1 MWEQA
6 RRLHD
11 YHGDVP
17 AEVRLL
23 KLTEEV
29 GEAAEAL
36 IGMRGLNS
44 RKGICRTQDDLLA
57 ELADVIIT
65 AAVAMSGIAGDVDE
79 ARSHLEKAPGYRER
93 AGRALTRTGDACE
106 RRYVMRV
113 LARTGMP
120 GRLIGPGVPAAASPH
135 GGQGRRRSAVP
146 FVSFGCLADEV
157 PAVVRPA
164 GCCRRWPGRGW

>member
-1 MWEQA
+1 MWDQV

-36 IGMRGLNS
+36 IGMQGLNS
-44 RKGICRTQDDLLA
+44 RKGTCRSRDDLLA

-65 AAVAMSGIAGDVDE
+65 AAIAMSGIAGDVDQ
-79 ARSHLEKAPGYRER
+79 ARRHLEQRLAAVTER
-93 AGRALTRTGDACE
+93 AGL
-106 RRYVMRV
+106 
-113 LARTGMP
+113 
-120 GRLIGPGVPAAASPH
+120 
-135 GGQGRRRSAVP
+135 
-146 FVSFGCLADEV
+146 
-157 PAVVRPA
+157 
-164 GCCRRWPGRGW
+164 